1 MSYSGN
7 MTWQVPTNFPDL
19 VEAADIMTLVN
30 EKVIHNVDESAN
42 RTYSLE
48 EIADYR
54 NGVKRGTNW
63 KMNFSETQLRKLS
76 IV

>member
-1 MSYSGN
+1 MAGADEL
-7 MTWQVPTNFPDL
+7 PDL

-54 NGVKRGTNW
+54 NGIKRGTELE
-63 KMNFSETQLRKLS
+63 K
-76 IV
+76 